1 MNEYIHIDD
10 AYACLREKEARWVE
24 QDLAKA
30 RTERDQWKRT
40 ALVLAR
46 ELGNSGIAHMEYD
59 RQEGVPND

>member
-1 MNEYIHIDD
+1 MSEYIHIDD
-10 AYACLREKEARWVE
+10 AYTCLREREAQWVE

-46 ELGNSGIAHMEYD
+46 ELGNSGIAHIEYD